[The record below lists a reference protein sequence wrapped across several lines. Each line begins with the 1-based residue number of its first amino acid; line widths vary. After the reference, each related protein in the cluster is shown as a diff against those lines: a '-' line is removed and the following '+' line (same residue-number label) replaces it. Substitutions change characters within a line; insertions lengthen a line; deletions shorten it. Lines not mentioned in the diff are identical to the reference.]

1 MAVAVGG
8 AFPDLKGQAPLR
20 LKYPAQQM
28 SSHRQPFPDLKGQA
42 PLRRAGGLRVSE
54 PAAAFPDLKGQA
66 PLRRRSGRHPPAA
79 ATPFS

>member
-42 PLRRAGGLRVSE
+42 PLRLQADLFGQSVD
-54 PAAAFPDLKGQA
+54 AAF
-66 PLRRRSGRHPPAA
+66 S
-79 ATPFS
+79 